1 MTYPPAPVSAITAN
15 DPEDVNSECILCLS
29 SPREVVLLPCRH
41 LVACKDCALN
51 MVEYGAGGQ
60 LIHPTEGTDTTAAT
74 GPAGADAAEGEAP
87 AEGSGTNAEGDRAA
101 AAPAAPA
108 PVPRPLRRKRR
119 AKGWYCPICRQ
130 CKCIPLFDYCALE
143 YSVNVSITCL
153 KCGPPLIHL
162 PRSI

>member
-1 MTYPPAPVSAITAN
+1 MTYPPTPTPAITVAPKAN
-15 DPEDVNSECILCLS
+15 DAGDVSSECILCLS

-60 LIHPTEGTDTTAAT
+60 LVHPTEGTETTAAT

-87 AEGSGTNAEGDRAA
+87 AEGSGTNAEGDGAA
-101 AAPAAPA
+101 AVAPA
-108 PVPRPLRRKRR
+108 PAPAQAPRPPRRKRR

-130 CKCIPLFDYCALE
+130 CKHSPLTTLYRNTALTFRPLAL
-143 YSVNVSITCL
+143 NVT
-153 KCGPPLIHL
+153 H
-162 PRSI
+162 R